1 MAEKDKPRCLNHK
14 CNAILEKELNGSRVP
29 EEEVEEESNLYETPS
44 TSKKQSSTSKGKR
57 QRVYES
63 DSD

>member
-14 CNAILEKELNGSRVP
+14 CRAILEKALNGSRVP
-29 EEEVEEESNLYETPS
+29 EEEEEDEPNLYDTPS

>member
-14 CNAILEKELNGSRVP
+14 CRAILEKALNGSRVP
-29 EEEVEEESNLYETPS
+29 EEEESNIYETPS

-57 QRVYES
+57 QRVDES